1 MKIVLK
7 NLKEITIN
15 ERVAKQLH
23 EAIEFNNDLE
33 KPVTIFTESG
43 DVGLIIDVREISFV
57 I

>member
-1 MKIVLK
+1 
-7 NLKEITIN
+7 
-15 ERVAKQLH
+15 LH